1 MNLEELWKDYGLDE
15 LEMGLDKLFPKK
27 QLNLESLLEQVM
39 AGDVFGALAELELRP
54 AQLPAMVK
62 MDLNLA
68 TTEELTIIP
77 GIGESTAKNIIEY
90 RNKIGRFYKIE
101 DLLNV
106 KGIGKKQLEEISKY
120 ATVAN

>member
-1 MNLEELWKDYGLDE
+1 MKNKSIIALLGITILFVGLMIGIYIGTSSSRNYITLDYD
-15 LEMGLDKLFPKK
+15 P
-27 QLNLESLLEQVM
+27 NIYANS
-39 AGDVFGALAELELRP
+39 P
-54 AQLPAMVK
+54 TAQLPAMVK